1 MSNFNFDEKKQDSL
15 NRVEDNKIS
24 NENPKN
30 NIRAALGVN
39 DEDHAINYQSEQ
51 NSENIFIKPVGEEK
65 REKNKSYCF
74 SMQPNVHKKL
84 TRLAK
89 EKNYK
94 SVSAFLTY
102 VINNLN

>member
-15 NRVEDNKIS
+15 NRIEDNKIS

-30 NIRAALGVN
+30 NIREALGVN
-39 DEDHAINYQSEQ
+39 KEDHTIKYQNEP
-51 NSENIFIKPVGEEK
+51 NSQNIFIKPVDEEK
-65 REKNKSYCF
+65 KEKSKSYCF
-74 SMQPNVHKKL
+74 SMQPNVHRKL
-84 TRLAK
+84 TKLAK